1 MTVVVEPVTL
11 KSPPIKR
18 SPEIL
23 PPVLSNFV
31 LSAIIPRLEAVFCL
45 FVIEVVTAVK
55 LADTESPRVLIS
67 VVRFEDSVV
76 LAVAAFE
83 DTESPRVPISVV
95 RFEDNV
101 VLPVA
106 AVEDMESALVFKV
119 TTSPDKED
127 AAVEDTEFAALT
139 ISAESVEDRLFLATS
154 ALDETEIDLRA
165 AVDDTEAALLKR
177 SAFKAA
183 PAADALEDAVIIPD
197 SFVTTL
203 ADKESSLTSS
213 EEIEAAIAA
222 DKELRVLSNP
232 VICAFLN

>member
-1 MTVVVEPVTL
+1 M
-11 KSPPIKR
+11 KR

-23 PPVLSNFV
+23 PPLRSNFV
-31 LSAIIPRLEAVFCL
+31 ASARTPKDDDVFCL
-45 FVIEVVTAVK
+45 FIIASVTAVK
-55 LADTESPRVLIS
+55 LADTESPRVSIS

-76 LAVAAFE
+76 LAAAAFE
-83 DTESPRVPISVV
+83 DTESPRVSISVV

-101 VLPVA
+101 VLLAA
-106 AVEDMESALVFKV
+106 AVEDTESALVFKV

-139 ISAESVEDRLFLATS
+139 ISAESAEDRLFLATS

-177 SAFKAA
+177 SASKAA
-183 PAADALEDAVIIPD
+183 PAADALEDAVTIPD
-197 SFVTTL
+197 AFVATL
-203 ADKESSLTSS
+203 ADKESSLASS

-222 DKELRVLSNP
+222 DKELRVLSSP